1 LTSFIAFLGT
11 GKGTW
16 GHVSRL
22 MNENWDSIFLVG
34 NNFARKFTHEKKFEF
49 IEIDEK
55 SSAEEIKKRIVNGIK
70 DKIRDT
76 EVALNIVSGEGR
88 EHSALIA
95 AIMEAGYGFRLVLL
109 TKDGMKTL

>member
-1 LTSFIAFLGT
+1 MTSFIAFLGT

-22 MNENWDSIFLVG
+22 MNEKWDNIFLVG

-55 SSAEEIKKRIVNGIK
+55 SSVDVIKTIIVGSLK
-70 DKIRDT
+70 GKINDT
-76 EVALNIVSGEGR
+76 EVALNIVSGDGR
-88 EHSALIA
+88 EHSALISSV
-95 AIMEAGYGFRLVLL
+95 MEAGYGFRLILL